1 MTQAT
6 PSRAVV
12 YPPTPPLC
20 WTAQPEQRPLPELR
34 PSPPTMSA
42 AHASATPRGHAQ
54 SPGKFPQGDNMAK
67 FWLESSQPD
76 AISNIKKCC
85 KMPSAKS
92 NSSSKSPCR
101 QDFSI
106 TSVLGKGAYGK
117 VFQVRKNSNGRVYAM
132 KVINKAKIADSKTD
146 VRHTRTERDVLV
158 RVDHPFLIKLHYA
171 FETAERLYLVQEF
184 CRGGELF
191 RLLEHERMIMEDSA
205 RFYLC
210 QIVCA
215 LEYLHSMDIVYRDLK
230 TENIMLDEDGN
241 IKLIDFGLS
250 KIFEDGETLTQ
261 TFCGTVEYMAPE
273 VVIKDPGHGKPA
285 DWWSL
290 GIFFFDLLTGRSPL
304 CSNRGKKQV
313 KDNIVKGKFNIPAY
327 ITQDAQ
333 DLLRKLL
340 RRKVENRLGTTAGA
354 EAVKAHRF
362 FASVDWRMVA
372 EKRYPPPHIPSFS
385 NRSDATDVSQFDP
398 RFTSK
403 TPRESEI
410 NASPDKA
417 AAVAAPAPAAA
428 SAALSPGTWSASSLP
443 FRAS

>member
-1 MTQAT
+1 
-6 PSRAVV
+6 
-12 YPPTPPLC
+12 
-20 WTAQPEQRPLPELR
+20 
-34 PSPPTMSA
+34 MSA
-42 AHASATPRGHAQ
+42 AHTSATPRGRAQ
-54 SPGKFPQGDNMAK
+54 SPRKIPEGDNMAK

-76 AISNIKKCC
+76 ANSNVKKCNK

-132 KVINKAKIADSKTD
+132 KVINKAKIVGSATD

-158 RVDHPFLIKLHYA
+158 RVDHPFLIKLYCA

-191 RLLEHERMIMEDSA
+191 RLLEHERMIMEDHA
-205 RFYLC
+205 RFYVC

-290 GIFFFDLLTGRSPL
+290 GIFFFDLLTGRSPF

-340 RRKVENRLGTTAGA
+340 RRKVENRLGTSAGA

-362 FASVDWRMVA
+362 FSSVDWRMVA

-417 AAVAAPAPAAA
+417 AEAAELDF
-428 SAALSPGTWSASSLP
+428 SDFDFVSPDSRG
-443 FRAS
+443 